1 MIALQLT
8 LVQLR
13 LHYPELFIDVYLDET
28 KCEQGRYR
36 RKFMSRYT
44 NVFIEYL
51 LIEYLLIF
59 DTNNILSRYIL

>member
-28 KCEQGRYR
+28 KCEQGIGVEKKVHEQIY
-36 RKFMSRYT
+36 KCVY
-44 NVFIEYL
+44 
-51 LIEYLLIF
+51 
-59 DTNNILSRYIL
+59 